1 MRTKDLQLDPMIEKS
16 YKPNN
21 PKKPDTIENI
31 LKGPI
36 YRKVKNRQTTPC
48 LWSTKYGD
56 RFFAAVTP
64 FRGGRVVYSLPPGS
78 GLQLRLVLINRI

>member
-1 MRTKDLQLDPMIEKS
+1 MKTKDLQLDPMIEKS

-64 FRGGRVVYSLPPGS
+64 FRGGEGSLFSTP
-78 GLQLRLVLINRI
+78 RIWAAVETCFDQ